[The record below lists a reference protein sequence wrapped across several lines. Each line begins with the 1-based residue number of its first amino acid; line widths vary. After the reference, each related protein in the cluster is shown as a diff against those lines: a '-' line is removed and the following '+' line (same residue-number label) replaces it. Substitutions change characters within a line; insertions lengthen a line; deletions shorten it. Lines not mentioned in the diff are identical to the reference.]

1 MSLALPFTI
10 VGSATLASRITGF
23 ARDVMIAASLG
34 TGPIADIYVA
44 AFLIPNLI
52 RKMVSEGAFNA
63 SLVPR
68 LARLERAQH
77 LLAQG
82 LFLDAGN
89 EITHDGQGHV
99 RFQQSQT
106 DFPQHLLSIG
116 FGQTSLPA
124 HGFHHTRHTLG
135 QIFKHRTGF
144 A

>member
-68 LARLERAQH
+68 LARLERKVASRPCR
-77 LLAQG
+77 A
-82 LFLDAGN
+82 FSM
-89 EITHDGQGHV
+89 ICY
-99 RFQQSQT
+99 
-106 DFPQHLLSIG
+106 P
-116 FGQTSLPA
+116 P
-124 HGFHHTRHTLG
+124 
-135 QIFKHRTGF
+135 
-144 A
+144 